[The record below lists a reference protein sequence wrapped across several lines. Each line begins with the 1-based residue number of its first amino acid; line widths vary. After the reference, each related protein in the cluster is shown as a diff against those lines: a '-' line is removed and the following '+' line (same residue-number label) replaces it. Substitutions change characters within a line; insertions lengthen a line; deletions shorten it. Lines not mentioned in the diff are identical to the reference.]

1 MNICP
6 KSVTIRRKKKG
17 EGDIETDRF
26 PIDPTSDNIASIK
39 NIDINFDEAV
49 SILFLAFHVNND
61 VYCTKYKIQKA
72 EKRVCDNKKIKY
84 AQFHISLSGYSS
96 NDSEYLV
103 AFLPRIMQC
112 SELSKLADEL
122 CGIAE
127 WLEIKQINCVVF
139 RYGAPV
145 HGMDG
150 TMHWQK
156 QFNKTIKETMELSLV
171 NKIDG
176 KIKHIPTSLKNKN
189 LTISKNFPME
199 NINVS

>member
-6 KSVTIRRKKKG
+6 KVIIIRRKKID
-17 EGDIETDRF
+17 EEDIETDRF
-26 PIDPTSDNIASIK
+26 PIDPTFDSIASIK
-39 NIDINFDEAV
+39 NIVINFDDAV
-49 SILFLAFHVNND
+49 SILFLGFHVNNK
-61 VYCTKYKIQKA
+61 VYCTKYKIQEAGK
-72 EKRVCDNKKIKY
+72 KVCENKKIKY
-84 AQFHISLSGYSS
+84 TQFHISLSSYSP
-96 NDSEYLV
+96 NDSEYLI
-103 AFLPRIMQC
+103 AFLPRIIQC

-145 HGMDG
+145 HEMDG

-156 QFNKTIKETMELSLV
+156 QFNKAIKEMRNLSLV
-171 NKIDG
+171 NRIDG
-176 KIKHIPTSLKNKN
+176 KIKHIPISLKNKN